1 MKVLLLAIFMV
12 FSSANVYILDSKV
25 NIQRYM
31 KLGLDIYNYQDNL
44 KLLQKKTNGKIISED
59 DITNLPKNSTL
70 FLIDDLALSQKAQKD
85 IIDFVANGGVIVFNF
100 KPAYID
106 ENDKYTKNKFLST
119 ITGLKPAGYIK
130 KGKDNVYFLVQN
142 LLSPIAIK
150 DAKRIDF
157 VVYDNIPIFRG
168 KKPDLEFTNFAM
180 TQPIIYK
187 NRFLPNGAFW
197 SGKYKKGGWIYFNL
211 PFYMFLND
219 GVEKKY
225 FDSLLNSIIN
235 YSTQKI
241 AVIKY
246 PFLYLDKMVFISE
259 DTEYE
264 FFNLAQFV
272 GALNK
277 YDLNGTAFCV
287 GHLAK
292 NYPELMKQVG
302 NMKNIEVGS
311 HSYSHTKLI
320 DKPANIL
327 KKVEINGNDN
337 LLYSLSHQKTRG
349 FRPPREET
357 NKKLIGVIENS
368 TLNYVLSKNLGQL
381 RAKYE
386 GKILFFP
393 RIGTDDYQYII
404 ELDWTPKQIVDEM
417 KKEVDFLMG
426 LNAMYTLSTHTHLM
440 NYGSNIKMLESLLA
454 YVKKKHY
461 PVYKGKT
468 IARLINEM
476 NNINLNYKKLDKK
489 LIITINNKNKT
500 LIKSFKFRIY
510 FLNDI
515 YSKIEVDNPKISV
528 KIINLTNNYEN
539 IEVRNIPPNRQF
551 KVILEK

>member
-1 MKVLLLAIFMV
+1 M
-12 FSSANVYILDSKV
+12 
-25 NIQRYM
+25 
-31 KLGLDIYNYQDNL
+31 
-44 KLLQKKTNGKIISED
+44 
-59 DITNLPKNSTL
+59 
-70 FLIDDLALSQKAQKD
+70 IDDLALSNKAQKD
-85 IIDFVANGGVIVFNF
+85 IINFVANGGVIVFNF

-106 ENDKYTKNKFLST
+106 EKGRFTKNKFLST

-157 VVYDNIPIFRG
+157 VVYDDIPIFTG
-168 KKPDLEFTNFAM
+168 KKPDLEFTNFVI
-180 TQPIIYK
+180 TQPIVYK

-197 SGKYKKGGWIYFNL
+197 HGRYKKGGWIYFNL
-211 PFYMFLND
+211 PFYMFLNN
-219 GVEKKY
+219 GIETKY
-225 FDSLLNSIIN
+225 FNSLLNSMIN
-235 YSTQKI
+235 YADKKI
-241 AVIKY
+241 SLVKY

-277 YDLNGTAFCV
+277 YDMNGTAFCV
-287 GHLAK
+287 GRLAK
-292 NYPELMKQVG
+292 QYPKLMQEVG
-302 NMKNIEVGS
+302 KMKNIEVGS

-320 DKPANIL
+320 DKPVSVL
-327 KKVEINGNDN
+327 DKVEINGNDN

-368 TLNYVLSKNLGQL
+368 TLNYVLAKNLGQL

-404 ELDWTPKQIVDEM
+404 ELDWTPEQIINEM
-417 KKEVDFLMG
+417 KEEVDFLMN

-440 NYGSNIKMLESLLA
+440 NYGSNVKMLEALLA

-468 IARLINEM
+468 IARLINEV
-476 NNINLNYKKLDKK
+476 NNIDLSYQKSNSKI
-489 LIITINNKNKT
+489 IITINNKNQNM
-500 LIKSFKFRIY
+500 IKLFRFRIY
-510 FLNDI
+510 HLNDI
-515 YSKIEVDNPKISV
+515 PKNIQVDNPNISA
-528 KIINLTNNYEN
+528 KIIKKTNDYED
-539 IEVRNIPPNRQF
+539 IEIKNMPKNSIF
-551 KVILEK
+551 KVILE